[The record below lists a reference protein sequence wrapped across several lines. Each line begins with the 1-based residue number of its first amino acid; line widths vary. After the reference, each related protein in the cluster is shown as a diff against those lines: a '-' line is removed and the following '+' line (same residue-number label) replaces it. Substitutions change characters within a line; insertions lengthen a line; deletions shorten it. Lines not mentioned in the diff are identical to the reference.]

1 MSRNEVYQLFEG
13 YSIVKDEKFMKANC
27 SVTLVK
33 GSSKIILVNISTFYL
48 NLKIMN
54 TKFSI

>member
-1 MSRNEVYQLFEG
+1 MSRNEVLQLFDG

-33 GSSKIILVNISTFYL
+33 GSNKIILVNLL
-48 NLKIMN
+48 NIP
-54 TKFSI
+54 KFPIKSLNSILV